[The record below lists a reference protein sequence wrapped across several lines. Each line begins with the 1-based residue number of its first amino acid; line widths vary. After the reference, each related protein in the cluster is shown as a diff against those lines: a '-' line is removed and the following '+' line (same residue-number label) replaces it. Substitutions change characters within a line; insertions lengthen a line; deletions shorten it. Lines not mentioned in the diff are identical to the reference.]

1 MNWSCVKTFQKVLPL
16 YSSLSRNLSVSS
28 GFCQV
33 RGEGEAERD
42 EDGGD
47 GGEGEGGEGGEGGV
61 K

>member
-1 MNWSCVKTFQKVLPL
+1 MLKHFKKFLPL

-33 RGEGEAERD
+33 RGEGEAERE

-47 GGEGEGGEGGEGGV
+47 SGEGEGGEGGEGGV